1 MVKGECMETN
11 DAKELSTHRRKDGL
25 LQVRLDQ
32 KTLQELDECAF
43 LLGMNRSAT
52 IRKCIE
58 ILIENMKS

>member
-1 MVKGECMETN
+1 METN
-11 DAKELSTHRRKDGL
+11 DTKELSTHKRKDRL

-43 LLGMNRSAT
+43 LLRMNRSAT

-58 ILIENMKS
+58 MLIENTKG